1 MQQRQTCHPEEM
13 ILFLLA
19 LCCQD
24 DSSTTID
31 SRDGVLIERFED
43 CLRQVTPVA
52 NSEEVQGKLN
62 D

>member
-13 ILFLLA
+13 IRFLLA

-24 DSSTTID
+24 DSSTTPI
-31 SRDGVLIERFED
+31 SRDDVLIERFED
-43 CLRQVTPVA
+43 CLRQVIPVA
-52 NSEEVQGKLN
+52 NSEEVQEKLN